1 MPATSAGMTN
11 GESCALLLEPA
22 HIPKLLYALALHLG
36 AVDVAFAVDADE
48 VQIIELAELVADA
61 ADAVHDLAAHA
72 IDHMKLAVRVIHDQE
87 IGLRRVGPFD
97 DRADRARIAV
107 LEHEG
112 LAHEGAVLAEE
123 LHAIVLAVADHDQPI
138 NGDGDAV
145 HRVGELLRWRP
156 LEIPVDLLVARPVA
170 IGAPVPLVGASRGV
184 EHNDALVA
192 VAVGDEQLVGLTIDH
207 HFGGP
212 AEMLGV
218 VRSARRAGLADP
230 HHELAVA
237 RELEDVPAGLDIV
250 ADPDEVVVIDMDA
263 VPVVAPR
270 VARAIAAPALHHLA
284 VLIEF
289 DHRRRRHT
297 AFHVRRGR
305 RALLARIERAWALV
319 EPDVVLRIY
328 RDAADFANDP
338 VVRQC
343 LRPARIDLEFRHG
356 LRRSDAKHRE
366 RVGAHEH

>member
-97 DRADRARIAV
+97 DRADRALIAV

-170 IGAPVPLVGASRGV
+170 IGAPVPLVGAGRGV
-184 EHNDALVA
+184 EHDDALVA
-192 VAVGDEQLVGLTIDH
+192 VAVGDEQLVGLAIDH
-207 HFGGP
+207 HVGGTP
-212 AEMLGV
+212 EMLGV

-237 RELEDVPAGLDIV
+237 GELEDVPAGLDIV
-250 ADPDEVVVIDMDA
+250 ADPDEVVVIDVDA
-263 VPVVAPR
+263 VPIIAPG
-270 VARAIAAPALHHLA
+270 VARTIAAPALHDLA
-284 VLIEF
+284 VLIEL
-289 DHRRRRHT
+289 DHRRCRHA
-297 AFHVRRGR
+297 AFHVRRSCG
-305 RALLARIERAWALV
+305 ALLACIESAGTLV
-319 EPDVVLRIY
+319 DPDMVLRID
-328 RDAADFANDP
+328 RDAADGADDP
-338 VVRQC
+338 VARQR
-343 LRPARIDLEFRHG
+343 LRPAWVDLEFGHSLCG
-356 LRRSDAKHRE
+356 RE
-366 RVGAHEH
+366 AER